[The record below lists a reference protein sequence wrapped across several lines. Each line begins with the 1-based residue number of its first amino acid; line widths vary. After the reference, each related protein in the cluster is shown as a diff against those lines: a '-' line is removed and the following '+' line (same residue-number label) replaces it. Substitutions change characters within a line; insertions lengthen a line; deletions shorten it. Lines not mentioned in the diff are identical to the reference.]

1 MKNIRL
7 AHFYLGVFFAPTIVF
22 FAFSGI
28 LQVFK
33 LHESYRDTPGAQGD
47 WIAWMAQ
54 VHKEQS
60 LTPPRP
66 APARKAEAAGAP
78 PAKEREPRGTAMKW
92 FTALMGASLIATA
105 LLGLYIA
112 FNYPRRRTGF
122 AVALV
127 LGSLAPI
134 LLLKLG

>member
-7 AHFYLGVFFAPTIVF
+7 VHFYLGVFFAPTIVF

-33 LHESYRDTPGAQGD
+33 LHESYRETPGAQGD

-60 LTPPRP
+60 LAPPRP
-66 APARKAEAAGAP
+66 APARKTEAAAP
-78 PAKEREPRGTAMKW
+78 EKEREPRSTAMKG
-92 FTALMGASLIATA
+92 FTALMGASLIATTF
-105 LLGLYIA
+105 LGLCIA
-112 FNYPRRRTGF
+112 FNYPRRRMGF
-122 AVALV
+122 GVALA
-127 LGSLAPI
+127 LGLLAPI
-134 LLLKLG
+134 VLLKLG